1 MTFFIWLLIY
11 ENFKNQF
18 TFLNGLMPFGDTPDV
33 LLLKAGSWIEKKIA
47 KHIDPRPK
55 QEKGSNNGM
64 QGKMN

>member
-1 MTFFIWLLIY
+1 
-11 ENFKNQF
+11 
-18 TFLNGLMPFGDTPDV
+18 MPFGDTPDV